1 MPSYVSPFTGDVI
14 QQTDVTYYALNFSA
28 NTQLYWPSV
37 LSGSQVPA
45 SRIMDCTP
53 STSGLTVFLPDAL
66 QGSNGI
72 DILFRNFGSQT
83 FYVAQYGGSG
93 SVAIAPGI
101 SKYFYLSD
109 NSTDAGVWQNVTF
122 GAGTSSADAASLA
135 GAGLSAIA
143 GRLAV
148 TQSVQVSSSSPT
160 ITDASRAKTFVW
172 NGGNGSFTL
181 PNATTLSAGWWIGFR
196 NSGTGTLNLV
206 TVGGSYINGA
216 ANVTANPG
224 NSGFIF
230 YQESTGNFYTIGLQT
245 PTNVTFTS
253 AVYDVDNITGSTLSL
268 VSFAPI
274 IQTYVSLSGTRT
286 TPLEVI
292 LPATTALYI
301 LINDTTTTVY
311 DISFAI
317 SGSSAT
323 PTVLAPGQIIT
334 ALSDGNQLIIL
345 SQNSSTYFYGADG
358 SAALPTFS
366 FLSDTITGM
375 YLASTGV
382 LGLTANGANI
392 MTLDGSTPSSPQIST
407 PASISTSQTINAQG
421 GVLGGTF

>member
-1 MPSYVSPFTGDVI
+1 MPSYVSPFTGDVV
-14 QQTDVTYYALNFSA
+14 QQTDVTYYALAFSA
-28 NTQLYWPSV
+28 NTQLYWPLV
-37 LSGSQVPA
+37 LNGAQVPA

-53 STSGLTVFLPDAL
+53 STSGLTVFLPDAS
-66 QGSNGI
+66 QGSTGI

-93 SVAIAPGI
+93 SVAIPAGV

-109 NSTDAGVWQNVTF
+109 NTTQAGVWQNVTF
-122 GAGTSSADAASLA
+122 GTGTSSADAATLA
-135 GAGLSAIA
+135 GAGLAAIS
-143 GRLAV
+143 GQLAV

-160 ITDASRAKTFVW
+160 INDASRAKTYVW
-172 NGGNGSFTL
+172 SGGNGTFTL
-181 PNATTLSAGWWIGFR
+181 PNPTGLSAGWWIGFR

-206 TVGGSYINGA
+206 TVGGALINGA

-253 AVYDVDNITGSTLSL
+253 AVYDVDNIIGPTLSL

-301 LINDTTTTVY
+301 LINDTTTTLY

-345 SQNSSTYFYGADG
+345 SQNSSTYYYGADG

-366 FLSDTITGM
+366 FLSDTTTGM
-375 YLASTGV
+375 YLLSAGV

-392 MTLDGSTPSSPQIST
+392 LTLDGSTPSTPAISSV
-407 PASISTSQTINAQG
+407 ASISTSKTVTAEG